1 MSSKKKR
8 SPCPFASA
16 KKPSKRKKVSKSFG
30 KDRADVLAASD
41 RGSTLQADPFLT
53 VHMLCTEKRLC
64 TNRVKFLL
72 SMLSALLRYSFE
84 PRPDRPGIAHV
95 KCKQRAKKSR
105 REKSWAVATF
115 GTQIQVKVKYEELR

>member
-1 MSSKKKR
+1 
-8 SPCPFASA
+8 
-16 KKPSKRKKVSKSFG
+16 
-30 KDRADVLAASD
+30 
-41 RGSTLQADPFLT
+41 
-53 VHMLCTEKRLC
+53 MLCTEKRLC

-105 REKSWAVATF
+105 REKSWGLHPTF
-115 GTQIQVKVKYEELR
+115 SSQIPVKVKYEDIRWGLNA